1 MQTGAHKITKKG
13 QTTIPKEVR
22 DLLDLKPGDSLAFEV
37 QEGKVVLFKVH
48 PTDVAY
54 LKALTSTLSEWASPE
69 DDEAFRDL

>member
-1 MQTGAHKITKKG
+1 MQTGAYKITKKG

-37 QEGKVVLFKVH
+37 QEGKVVLFKVR

-54 LKALTSTLSEWASPE
+54 LKAVTSTLSEWASPE